1 MSNENKYADKE
12 YINIVQD
19 IIDNEEFNKTKEI
32 MHHGLNRFDHCM
44 RVSYYSYKVTK
55 MLKLGYEETARAGLL
70 HDFFFVDNNEVDKTK
85 RLDVL
90 INHPKYAL
98 INSKRH
104 FELTD
109 KEEDIISSHMFPVSL
124 KTPKYMES
132 WIVDMVDNFVAIGE
146 AFYSTRKHLGV
157 AVNFLL
163 LVILN
168 YWR

>member
-12 YINIVQD
+12 YMSIVKD
-19 IIDNEEFNKTKEI
+19 IIDHEEFNKTKEI

-55 MLKLGYEETARAGLL
+55 LLKLNYQDVARAGLL
-70 HDFFFVDNNEVDKTK
+70 HDFFFVDNNEVDTTK

-98 INSKRH
+98 MNSKRY
-104 FELTD
+104 FDLND
-109 KEEDIISSHMFPVSL
+109 KEEDIIVSHMFPISL
-124 KTPKYMES
+124 KAPRYMES
-132 WIVDMVDNFVAIGE
+132 WIVDIVDNVVAVSE
-146 AFYSTRKHLGV
+146 AFYATRKHLGV